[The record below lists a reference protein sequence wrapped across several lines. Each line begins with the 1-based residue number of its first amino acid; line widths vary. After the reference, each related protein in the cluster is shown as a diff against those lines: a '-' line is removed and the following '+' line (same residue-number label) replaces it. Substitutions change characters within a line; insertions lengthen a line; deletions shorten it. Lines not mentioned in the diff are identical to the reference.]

1 MFGSPLRL
9 DLCLRCTSE
18 TLVREMLDVWPSL
31 PIEIMQMDSPYD
43 GKSVIAALEHRD
55 RVRDLYIFSLT
66 SSLLGTTPC
75 AETPSAFFP
84 SETIPA
90 LPDIFLGGSAPR
102 LQSLTPNNIPF
113 QGLPRLLL
121 STTNL
126 SRLRLGGIPDT
137 GYTSPEAIATGLS
150 ALTRLTDLAIQFEY
164 RESHSD

>member
-1 MFGSPLRL
+1 
-9 DLCLRCTSE
+9 
-18 TLVREMLDVWPSL
+18 MLDVWPSL
-31 PIEIMQMDSPYD
+31 PIEIMQMGSPYD

-84 SETIPA
+84 SETVPA
-90 LPDIFLGGSAPR
+90 LPDMFLGGSAPR

-121 STTNL
+121 FYHQPFPSPP
-126 SRLRLGGIPDT
+126 LGDT
-137 GYTSPEAIATGLS
+137 GYRIHF
-150 ALTRLTDLAIQFEY
+150 TRGN
-164 RESHSD
+164 SDGSIRID